1 MGKYKGVF
9 MLKNDH
15 SQEDQAVQSCFTSKE
30 IEKLEKSAKNWN
42 TTAKVSAVVCGASL
56 GAALWTGLNESK
68 EDDFFAPIAV
78 VSTLAAAGMT
88 GASLAKKDE
97 KEVSAGKTSTLWPK
111 VAKGSAL
118 FGLLSLGAALL
129 AGSTDYEG
137 DDLIVPVGG
146 AVGIL
151 SSVVFGFSCAKTTSR
166 KSILKASKLAL
177 SGFKRKNK
185 EITKDFSPV
194 LKKMLKSGTMIWQE
208 TVSQKPLTKDMA
220 KTLKNK
226 MSPLDPFQVV
236 KSNIPQMYCF
246 GSEHVRG

>member
-1 MGKYKGVF
+1 
-9 MLKNDH
+9 MLKNEH
-15 SQEDQAVQSCFTSKE
+15 SQKEKSLQASDTSNE
-30 IEKLEKSAKNWN
+30 IEKLEKSVKNWN
-42 TTAKVSAVVCGASL
+42 RSAKVSAVVCGASL

-68 EDDFFAPIAV
+68 EDDFLAPIAV
-78 VSTLAAAGMT
+78 VSTLASAGMT

-97 KEVSAGKTSTLWPK
+97 KEVLAGKPSTLWPK

-118 FGLLSLGAALL
+118 LGLLSLGAALL
-129 AGSTDYEG
+129 AGFTEYEG

-146 AVGIL
+146 ALGIV
-151 SSVVFGFSCAKTTSR
+151 SSVVFGFSCAKASSK
-166 KSILKASKLAL
+166 KSILKFSKSAL
-177 SGFKRKNK
+177 SSFKRKNK
-185 EITKDFSPV
+185 AGTKDFSPV
-194 LKKMLKSGTMIWQE
+194 LKKMLKSGTIIWQE